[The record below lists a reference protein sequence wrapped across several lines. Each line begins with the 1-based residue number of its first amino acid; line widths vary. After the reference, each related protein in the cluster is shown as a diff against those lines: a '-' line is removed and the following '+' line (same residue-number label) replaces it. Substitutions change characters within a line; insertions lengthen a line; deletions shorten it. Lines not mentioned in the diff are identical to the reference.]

1 MTLPKIADNKKS
13 ILWFLIEIAVFLLIL
28 TSVLGYFNDKLD
40 NSEQNLKAAKGYITE
55 VELKNG
61 ELLSARDSYI
71 ASINDLEELLDI
83 SKKEVKDIQRQLDS
97 KVAYISKLESQTRIE
112 YIEVVKDSIIYVNN
126 GNNGDTETH
135 SIIAPFHYRDEWIS
149 FNGKNELNF
158 EPKFDYTTSI
168 SNISINTPLTVGLT
182 NDYQIFVT
190 TPNPYVSFDN
200 IEGAVIDKSVLKP
213 RKKRFNW
220 GLQLGVGAMYDIID
234 KDIAVGPYAGVGVE
248 FNF

>member
-1 MTLPKIADNKKS
+1 MTLPKIDEKKKS
-13 ILWFLIEIAVFLLIL
+13 LLWFLIEIVIFLLIL
-28 TSVLGYFNDKLD
+28 SFVWNYFSNKLD
-40 NSEQNLKAAKGYITE
+40 NSEQNLKAAKGYITQ

-61 ELLSARDSYI
+61 ELLNARDSYI

-83 SKKEVKDIQRQLDS
+83 SKQEVKDIQRQLDS
-97 KVAYISKLESQTRIE
+97 KVAYISKIESQTRIE

-126 GNNGDTETH
+126 TDNVANH
-135 SIIAPFHYRDEWIS
+135 IITPFHYRDEWLS
-149 FNGKNELNF
+149 FNGKNEF
-158 EPKFDYTTSI
+158 KFDPEFEYSTSI
-168 SNISINTPLTVGLT
+168 SNININTPLKVGLT

-190 TPNPYVSFDN
+190 TTNPYVSFDN

-220 GLQLGVGAMYDIID
+220 GLQMGFGAMYDVMN
-234 KDIAVGPYAGVGVE
+234 KNIALGPYAGVGAE

>member
-13 ILWFLIEIAVFLLIL
+13 ILWFLIEIVVFLLIL
-28 TSVLGYFNDKLD
+28 TSVWGYFNNKLND
-40 NSEQNLKAAKGYITE
+40 SEQNLKAAKGYITQ

-83 SKKEVKDIQRQLDS
+83 TKQEVKDIQRQLDS
-97 KVAYISKLESQTRIE
+97 KVAYISRLESQTRIE

-126 GNNGDTETH
+126 ENTR
-135 SIIAPFHYRDEWIS
+135 SIIAPFHYRDKWLS
-149 FNGKNELNF
+149 FNGKNEFNF
-158 EPKFDYTTSI
+158 EPEFDYTTSI
-168 SNISINTPLTVGLT
+168 SDININTTLTVGLT

-190 TPNPYVSFDN
+190 SSNPYVSFDN

-220 GLQLGVGAMYDIID
+220 GLQMGFGAMYDVMN
-234 KDIAVGPYAGVGVE
+234 KNIAVGPYAGVGAE

>member
-28 TSVLGYFNDKLD
+28 TSVWGYFNNKLD
-40 NSEQNLKAAKGYITE
+40 DSEQNLKAAKGYITQ

-83 SKKEVKDIQRQLDS
+83 TKQEVKDIQRQLDS
-97 KVAYISKLESQTRIE
+97 KVAYISRLESQTRIE

-126 GNNGDTETH
+126 GNTRD
-135 SIIAPFHYRDEWIS
+135 IIAPFHYRDEWIS
-149 FNGKNELNF
+149 FNGKNEFNF
-158 EPKFDYTTSI
+158 EPEFDYTTSI
-168 SNISINTPLTVGLT
+168 SNININTPLTVGLT

-190 TPNPYVSFDN
+190 SSNPYVSFTN

-213 RKKRFNW
+213 RKKRFSW
-220 GLQLGVGAMYDIID
+220 GLQMGVGAMYDILD
-234 KDIAVGPYAGVGVE
+234 KNISVGPYAGVGAE